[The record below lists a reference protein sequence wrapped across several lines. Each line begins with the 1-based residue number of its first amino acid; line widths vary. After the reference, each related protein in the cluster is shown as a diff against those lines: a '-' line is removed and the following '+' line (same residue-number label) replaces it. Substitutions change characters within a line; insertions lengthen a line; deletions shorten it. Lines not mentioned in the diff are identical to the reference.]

1 MFYMFNL
8 KSTIIMKKYIF
19 IIRLA
24 CYHSPRIYMDFECD
38 ADAMK
43 CARETLT
50 DWKKQDAT
58 AQIDVFQARRFGD
71 SWISDRWVVSYN

>member
-1 MFYMFNL
+1 
-8 KSTIIMKKYIF
+8 MKKYIF

-24 CYHSPRIYMDFECD
+24 SYHSPHIYMDFECD

-43 CARETLT
+43 CARETLQ

-58 AQIDVFQARRFGD
+58 AQIDVYQARRVDLIGI
-71 SWISDRWVVSYN
+71 SWVPERWVVSYN